1 MTTDPY
7 REFHSPYLAMG
18 NNWINK
24 IDPDGGKTDDII
36 YLDSNGNEINRIAW
50 EGDHIYMQE
59 TYSGDF
65 VNGLNVG
72 SFERIES
79 PDGGS
84 TSEGKCPPDCGPNLP
99 LGATPLIGE
108 NGFVNDTGFGVQQL
122 DEVVVT
128 GYKPVNVKG
137 NNPQLALV
145 CLHKSHC
152 YR

>member
-1 MTTDPY
+1 LTTDPY

-84 TSEGKCPPDCGPNLP
+84 TSEGKCPPD
-99 LGATPLIGE
+99 
-108 NGFVNDTGFGVQQL
+108 
-122 DEVVVT
+122 
-128 GYKPVNVKG
+128 
-137 NNPQLALV
+137 
-145 CLHKSHC
+145 
-152 YR
+152 